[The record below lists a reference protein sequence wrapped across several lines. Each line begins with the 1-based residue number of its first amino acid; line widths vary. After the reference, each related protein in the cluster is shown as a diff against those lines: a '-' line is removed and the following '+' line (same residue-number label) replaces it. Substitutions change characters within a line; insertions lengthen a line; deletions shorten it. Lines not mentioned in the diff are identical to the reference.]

1 MFEEYYREPEP
12 AKRKEI
18 LYAYRP
24 EDFDAEKLEQMKK
37 LFNVRYS
44 VDSKGVWTDRF
55 VRSFLELR
63 MIADNMESYFAS
75 KRNKKMG
82 AATVHQLCLD
92 RQEEFSEDVLY
103 RELCHLTAFYI
114 STCGS
119 DKSYNSVI
127 WGMGKRSDAKVRGK
141 IAYDMQQVGEAI
153 PKYLDMEEECRLL
166 TKAIQVMSEKMLQ

>member
-18 LYAYRP
+18 LYAYQP
-24 EDFDAEKLEQMKK
+24 EDFDPEKIKQMKK
-37 LFNVRYS
+37 LFDIRYS
-44 VDSKGVWTDRF
+44 VDVKGVWTDSF
-55 VRSFLELR
+55 IRSFLELR

-82 AATVHQLCLD
+82 MAAVHQLCLD

-103 RELCHLTAFYI
+103 REMCHLTALYI
-114 STCGS
+114 SACGS

-127 WGMGKRSDAKVRGK
+127 WGMGKRSDAKIRGK